1 MRASF
6 REFVHE
12 QRAQHP
18 NLKIGVVFSMGLPRQ
33 SGGRIFTREGYPI
46 TLKGRIG
53 ELADYFDGK
62 TAQTMEYVFH
72 EIAHYDDILLGD
84 YEDTYFNLTWKT
96 VTNLRW
102 LSAFCGQRNGDVF
115 LVLDDDHKVN
125 FTYLEALLK
134 TLQPDVKRQ
143 SIFGLIGRRDPA
155 HRRPNGKRFLSYR
168 EFPWDIMAPYPRGF
182 GQLFGAGI
190 IDDLAIGSAYTR
202 YNYAPEDVYLGMLAL
217 KLGIRLQNLKDMYDH
232 NDFKARHKIGQP
244 VLVALKKYFDA
255 LISLS

>member
-6 REFVHE
+6 REFVRE
-12 QRAQHP
+12 QKARHP

-33 SGGRIFTREGYPI
+33 HGGRDFTREGHPI
-46 TLKGRIG
+46 TLRGRIG
-53 ELADYFDGK
+53 ELSEYFDGK
-62 TAQTMEYVFH
+62 TAQTMEYVLH
-72 EIAHYDDILLGD
+72 EIVHYDDILLGD

-125 FTYLEALLK
+125 FTYLETLLN
-134 TLQPDVKRQ
+134 TLRPDVKRQ
-143 SIFGLIGRRDPA
+143 SIFGLIGRRDSA
-155 HRRPNGKRFLSYR
+155 YRKPNGKRFLSYR

-190 IDDLAIGSAYTR
+190 IDNLAIGSAYTR

-232 NDFKARHKIGQP
+232 NDFKARHKTGQP